1 MRTRI
6 ISVKGTENGWLALG
20 WPARLLM
27 SANFLIVLSFP
38 ASSQQKKALKNDELR
53 NSQPSHHL
61 TQRSGK
67 YLRLTTDLPASDQV
81 ESERI
86 DRWIRSFDAAVPLWA
101 KFWNL
106 PSGALDDWTV
116 DGYVMRDANT
126 FKRLELIDPRVPEF
140 PFAYA
145 LGDQIWVRLQPSDY
159 YTQHLLLHEGVHSL
173 VYHCFGDTGP
183 TWFREGMAELLA
195 THHGSGS
202 ELQIR
207 QVPRSRE
214 ASPFWGRFKRMRQLR
229 GHSVDGSPGES
240 KVPRIRSVLQY
251 EADLRGD
258 VDVYGWSW
266 TLASMLDA
274 YPKYRETL
282 LQAAQHGHDTDQQFN
297 RWLMQRLAADW
308 PVVQARWRMLVQ
320 DFDYGFDWDR
330 ERLEISKA
338 DPMWDGSPIEL
349 SIDADRGWQS
359 IGVRLNRGMV
369 LDLHARGAI
378 VIDDEPKPW
387 VSHPEGVTLR
397 YHQGKPLGKL
407 IARMLPN
414 IAPGQGTLPP
424 LETIDVGKK
433 AVIDA
438 DKPCWL
444 LLRVN
449 DLVGKLEDNESE
461 YHVTITR
468 STTPTPEKS
477 GH

>member
-1 MRTRI
+1 MMRTQKN
-6 ISVKGTENGWLALG
+6 SMKEMKTG
-20 WPARLLM
+20 WPVLRSSARLLVGM
-27 SANFLIVLSFP
+27 SLLTMLSFP
-38 ASSQQKKALKNDELR
+38 ASAQQNSKLENSELVQR
-53 NSQPSHHL
+53 L

-67 YLRLTTDLPASDQV
+67 YLRLTTDLPVSNQA
-81 ESERI
+81 ESEKL
-86 DRWIRSFDAAVPLWA
+86 DRWISSFDAAAALWA

-106 PSGALDDWTV
+106 PSGALNDWTV
-116 DGYVMRDANT
+116 DGYVMQDIDT

-145 LGDQIWVRLQPSDY
+145 LDDQIWVRVQPGDY

-183 TWFREGMAELLA
+183 TWFREGIAELLA
-195 THHGSGS
+195 THRGSGP

-214 ASPFWGRFKRMRQLR
+214 ASPFWGRFKRMDQLR
-229 GHSVDGSPGES
+229 GRSIDGSPS
-240 KVPRIRSVLQY
+240 KSQVPRIETVLQY
-251 EADLRGD
+251 DANLRGD

-266 TLASMLDA
+266 ALASMLDA

-308 PVVQARWRMLVQ
+308 PVIQARWRMLVQ

-338 DPMWDGSPIEL
+338 DPMWNGAPIERTVA
-349 SIDADRGWQS
+349 ADRGWQT

-369 LDLHARGAI
+369 LDITAGGTVI
-378 VIDDEPKPW
+378 IDDEPKPW
-387 VSHPEGVTLR
+387 ISHPDGVTVQ
-397 YHQGKPLGKL
+397 YHQGRPLGKL
-407 IARMLPN
+407 IARMVPN
-414 IAPGQGTLPP
+414 IAPDTGTLPP
-424 LETIDVGKK
+424 IKTIDVGKK
-433 AVIDA
+433 ATIQVDQ
-438 DKPCWL
+438 PCWL

-449 DLVGKLEDNESE
+449 DAPGALDDNQSE
-461 YHVTITR
+461 YNITVVR
-468 STTPTPEKS
+468 SKKPKS
-477 GH
+477 